1 MAQTL
6 KLNTMKKKLQLNK
19 EIVSILD
26 RNSMRQMTKAGGNT
40 TIYDPTNR
48 CESAKC
54 VILTE
59 KLCIASKEPVCAS
72 VDHDVCVGSLDE
84 NCPTVLETACDCPTQ
99 TQEENGCV
107 VLETHGADCDTQF
120 CGTGSML
127 YTCSC

>member
-1 MAQTL
+1 
-6 KLNTMKKKLQLNK
+6 MKKKLQLNK

-26 RNSMRQMTKAGGNT
+26 RNRMQQLTKAGGNT

-48 CESAKC
+48 CESLKC

-59 KLCIASKEPVCAS
+59 KLCIESKEPVCAS
-72 VDHDVCVGSLDE
+72 VDHDLCVGSLDA

-99 TQEENGCV
+99 TQEETGCI
-107 VLETHGADCDTQF
+107 VLETRGADCDTQF
-120 CGTGSML
+120 CGTVSIL